1 VECKGR
7 QSKNGGGYGG
17 YTDGWMNGGS
27 CGHELVITG
36 ADLAVFAS
44 LPLCSVP
51 STPAAGLTTPKSVL
65 LLTQIC
71 VGAVCRVNFAIPP
84 TPIHTS

>member
-1 VECKGR
+1 VECNGR

-36 ADLAVFAS
+36 ADLAVLAS
-44 LPLCSVP
+44 LLPTSLLG
-51 STPAAGLTTPKSVL
+51 AQYAGRRVNNTK
-65 LLTQIC
+65 IC
-71 VGAVCRVNFAIPP
+71 VVVNPNLCWRRLSVVYGP
-84 TPIHTS
+84 H